1 MFCRL
6 RTQWN
11 VDYGSAI
18 GLKYEAA
25 YPLIDREAEDGDD
38 WQDLFDDLRV
48 LERGALDALN
58 DVK

>member
-1 MFCRL
+1 MFYRL

-25 YPLIDREAEDGDD
+25 YPLINREAVDGDD